1 MTKFVVTIAQ
11 KFWPFLQSVDY
22 TNLIMFANLE
32 RLAVVAA

>member
-11 KFWPFLQSVDY
+11 KFWPFLKSVDY